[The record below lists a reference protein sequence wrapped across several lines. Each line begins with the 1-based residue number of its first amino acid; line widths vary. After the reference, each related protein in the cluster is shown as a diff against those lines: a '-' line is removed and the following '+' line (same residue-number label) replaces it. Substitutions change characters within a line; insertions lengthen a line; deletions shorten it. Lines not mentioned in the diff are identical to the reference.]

1 MLKDS
6 IGIVSLGKFYH
17 CVQNF
22 T

>member
-1 MLKDS
+1 
-6 IGIVSLGKFYH
+6 VSLGKFYH